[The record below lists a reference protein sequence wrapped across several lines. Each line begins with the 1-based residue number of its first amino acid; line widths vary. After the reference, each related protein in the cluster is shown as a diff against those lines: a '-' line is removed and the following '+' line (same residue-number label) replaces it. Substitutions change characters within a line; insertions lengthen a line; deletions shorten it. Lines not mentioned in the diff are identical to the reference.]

1 MSSIRF
7 LLRYGYAPLFVF
19 IFVGSAVLLVG
30 RGAPIWMLP
39 LLLILAIGISFI
51 AERILPYEHEWN
63 SDHRDGLTN
72 VLHAFVNEISIFVS
86 VLALPLIAAHVP
98 GFNIWPHD
106 WPLWLQL
113 VLAILIA
120 DTGITLT
127 HFASHRYN
135 WLWRLHSVHHAAPRL
150 YGFNGLMKHPLHQA
164 LELTAATTP
173 LVIMGFGSD
182 VAWLVAFAVA
192 IQLLLQHSNVDM
204 RIGVLGYIWAIAPA
218 HRHHHIA
225 SANLGDVNFGL
236 FTTIWDH
243 LLGTFI
249 LNTRATP
256 RAGELGI
263 EGDLDFPRDYK
274 SHLAAPFVTR
284 DAGAV
289 LPEQA
294 ITIFESKQKQRRAV
308 ASQPLD

>member
-19 IFVGSAVLLVG
+19 IFVGSAVVLVG
-30 RGAPIWMLP
+30 RGAPIWTLP
-39 LLLILAIGISFI
+39 LLLISAIGISFI

-63 SDHRDGLTN
+63 SDQRDGLTN
-72 VLHAFVNEISIFVS
+72 VLHAFVNEISVFVS

-98 GFNIWPHD
+98 GLNIWPHD

-120 DTGITLT
+120 DIGITLT
-127 HFASHRYN
+127 HFASHRNN
-135 WLWRLHSVHHAAPRL
+135 WLWRLHAIHHAAPRL

-249 LNTRATP
+249 LNTRVPP

-274 SHLAAPFVTR
+274 SQVVAPFVTR
-284 DAGAV
+284 DAGAA

-294 ITIFESKQKQRRAV
+294 ITIFESRQKQRRVV